1 MPADPGPIG
10 PHSASGVTGA
20 NRPETG
26 QRASTAIVAAP
37 NGATW
42 VTALLS
48 FALMANLAPLATVA
62 AVLPQMTAAWGL
74 SASEAGWIGG
84 IYFAGYAAAVPMLA
98 SLTDRIDGRRIFVG
112 CTLVGAGASL
122 AFAFCADG
130 VWSGLVLRFIGG
142 AAFGGIHMPGLKL
155 LAERTAGRARARGS
169 AVYSSSYS
177 LGSAGSLFI
186 AGAVEALFGWRGA
199 FAAAG
204 LAPLPALAAVAL
216 LPPRSEAPPEVPVVF
231 ELRPLLSNRPLLA
244 YVLGFAGNIWEVS
257 AIRAW
262 FVAYLAWT
270 LTLPGNQMAIPA
282 PAVISGIA
290 SLLGFPASLA
300 VAEAA
305 LRWGPR
311 AIVATCIASVAVL
324 LALAASAGGS
334 TAVILPLLMMAQIAS
349 LADASALAGGAVVA
363 ADPARRGAALAL
375 FAFIGYVAAFAGPV
389 VVGVALDLFG
399 GAGAANGWT
408 AAFVTMAAGSTATA
422 WAVRRAERRTPP
434 Q

>member
-1 MPADPGPIG
+1 
-10 PHSASGVTGA
+10 
-20 NRPETG
+20 
-26 QRASTAIVAAP
+26 
-37 NGATW
+37 
-42 VTALLS
+42 
-48 FALMANLAPLATVA
+48 
-62 AVLPQMTAAWGL
+62 
-74 SASEAGWIGG
+74 
-84 IYFAGYAAAVPMLA
+84 
-98 SLTDRIDGRRIFVG
+98 
-112 CTLVGAGASL
+112 
-122 AFAFCADG
+122 
-130 VWSGLVLRFIGG
+130 
-142 AAFGGIHMPGLKL
+142 
-155 LAERTAGRARARGS
+155 
-169 AVYSSSYS
+169 
-177 LGSAGSLFI
+177 
-186 AGAVEALFGWRGA
+186 
-199 FAAAG
+199 
-204 LAPLPALAAVAL
+204 
-216 LPPRSEAPPEVPVVF
+216 
-231 ELRPLLSNRPLLA
+231 LLA